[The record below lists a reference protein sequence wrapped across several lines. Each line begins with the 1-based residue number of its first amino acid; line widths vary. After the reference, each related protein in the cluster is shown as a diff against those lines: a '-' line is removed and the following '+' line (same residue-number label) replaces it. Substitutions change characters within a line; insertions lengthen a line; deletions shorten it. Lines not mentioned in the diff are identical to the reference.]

1 MRLEDGCTSTVLSPS
16 FELKTNFLY
25 PEFFVSMSVLTPV
38 VLQSRVIPDLTTCSI
53 LINAFGK
60 AREWEKIDLVLADM
74 ETYGIKA
81 DLMVYNSLISVYG
94 KAGLFYEVDLVV
106 KSLRAE
112 IARLEELGNNSLAM
126 DLVTYNTLLDV
137 HGKGGRLNDVIYW
150 FAEMKKAGVQP
161 DVLTFNSLVNAYG
174 KASHYDGVCP
184 ACPSKSCLLYCA
196 L

>member
-1 MRLEDGCTSTVLSPS
+1 
-16 FELKTNFLY
+16 
-25 PEFFVSMSVLTPV
+25 
-38 VLQSRVIPDLTTCSI
+38 
-53 LINAFGK
+53 
-60 AREWEKIDLVLADM
+60 M

-81 DLMVYNSLISVYG
+81 DLMVYNALISVYG

-112 IARLEELGNNSLAM
+112 IARLEELGNSSLAM

-137 HGKGGRLNDVIYW
+137 YGKAGRLDDVIYW

-184 ACPSKSCLLYCA
+184 ASLII
-196 L
+196 